1 VSERIPAYRLR
12 RQILAGLIL
21 AVAYI
26 IVLGPIV
33 FVCIASFDYGAR
45 AYVIFPPE
53 RFTLES
59 YWQIPQ
65 RYWDALWVSV
75 RLAAVTMVAAC
86 AIGIP
91 AAIGVVRGRFAGK
104 RLILTMFRFP
114 LQIPSVVSGVAF
126 LQAYYAV
133 GDWTGWHGVGSFAGL
148 AIAHTF
154 AATPYVVGTMVTAL
168 QRFDDS
174 VEEAA
179 VILGASTMGTLWQV
193 TLPMLRPGIFAGAL
207 YAFMVSFAEV
217 PMSVFLT
224 GSTLL
229 TFPVEVFNSMQFD
242 FEPTIL
248 AISTLVTVVSLFVV
262 WLVQRIVGLDMFV
275 KVGAAD

>member
-1 VSERIPAYRLR
+1 MRIPAYRLR
-12 RQILAGLIL
+12 RRLLAGTILAI
-21 AVAYI
+21 AYL

-33 FVCIASFDYGAR
+33 FVAVASFDYGAR
-45 AYVIFPPE
+45 AYVTFPPD

-65 RYWDALWVSV
+65 RYWDALRVSV
-75 RLAAVTMVAAC
+75 ELATVTMIAAC

-91 AAIGVVRGRFAGK
+91 AAIGVVRSRIPGK
-104 RLILTMFRFP
+104 RALLAMFRVP
-114 LQIPSVVSGVAF
+114 LQIPAVVSGVAF

-133 GDWTGWHGVGSFAGL
+133 ADYTGWHGVGSFAGL

-154 AATPYVVGTMVTAL
+154 AATPYVIGTMVTAL
-168 QRFDDS
+168 QRFDES
-174 VEEAA
+174 MEEAA
-179 VILGASTMGTLWQV
+179 IILGATVIGTLRQV

-207 YAFMVSFAEV
+207 YAFMISFAEV

-224 GSTLL
+224 GSSLV

-248 AISTLVTVVSLFVV
+248 AISTLVTIASLALV
-262 WLVQRIVGLDMFV
+262 WLAQRIVGLDMFV
-275 KVGAAD
+275 KVGTAD